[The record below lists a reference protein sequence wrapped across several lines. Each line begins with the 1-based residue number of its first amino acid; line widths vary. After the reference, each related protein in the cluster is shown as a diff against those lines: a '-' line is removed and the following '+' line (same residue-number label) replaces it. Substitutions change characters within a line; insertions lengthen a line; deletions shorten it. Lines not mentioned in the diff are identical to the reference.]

1 MSPSHAVDLPE
12 VLDEVRAACSRY
24 ERALVGNDVAT
35 LDELF
40 WRDPRTLRYGT
51 GENLYGHAEIAAFR
65 AGRDARALGRRIRRR
80 SLSTF
85 GPDFGVA
92 SIEFVRDGE
101 TRVGRQTQTWVR
113 FPEGWRVVAAHVSWM
128 EPR

>member
-51 GENLYGHAEIAAFR
+51 GENLYGHDEIAAFR
-65 AGRDARALGRRIRRR
+65 AARSPSGLARSVRRCSLCSFGRDFA
-80 SLSTF
+80 
-85 GPDFGVA
+85 VCN
-92 SIEFVRDGE
+92 IEFVRDGDP
-101 TRVGRQTQTWVR
+101 RIGRQSQTWVR
-113 FPEGWRVVAAHVSWM
+113 FPHGWRVVAAHVSWM
-128 EPR
+128 QP